1 MSPAVTSASH
11 LCYLLIGSYLIVAA
25 GAQQPAAPA
34 ARSPAAASSPAAA
47 VAAPESTKPLN
58 FRANRA
64 NLNTEETVI
73 QTETT
78 TNKTA
83 GLVDELVDRRN
94 ALENE
99 IRTSRSRLETS
110 RRRAEVLQSL
120 GKNEEADRLQAEVR
134 DLEVRIRNAREQ
146 LAQTEEELGKIHQT
160 TVETTIENGEE
171 VILPGNNLELWVN
184 EDPSFNGRYQV
195 RRGGYVILP
204 QVGRVL
210 VAGKTVG
217 QAEAAVRK
225 ALLATQLR
233 RATVMIERFEGITD
247 EPGPLIYLS
256 GEFNNPRP
264 YRIPAGTAPTLVSV
278 VLSSGGVNERAD
290 LSRVKVMRMA
300 ANRSVVEE
308 VNVKKILEGT
318 GGGLGNDVTL
328 TEGDVI
334 VIPSGSLNLVYV
346 TGRVKKPGS
355 YRIGENEKLTVYGAI
370 LQSGGFDHFAN
381 TGSVHVLR
389 AMPDGT
395 KAKLPV
401 SIKDVQK
408 GRRPDVILQPNDI
421 VVVPEKWFSW

>member
-1 MSPAVTSASH
+1 MRTHFRHLRHICYAIIGGTFIQHAAAQDAAATTPPPPLAPPPAAAAAPAPPFR
-11 LCYLLIGSYLIVAA
+11 AA
-25 GAQQPAAPA
+25 GATLATEDATPVNPATAT
-34 ARSPAAASSPAAA
+34 A
-47 VAAPESTKPLN
+47 VAASADDL
-58 FRANRA
+58 
-64 NLNTEETVI
+64 L
-73 QTETT
+73 
-78 TNKTA
+78 
-83 GLVDELVDRRN
+83 DRRD
-94 ALENE
+94 ALDSE
-99 IRTSRSRLETS
+99 IRSSRSRLETS

-120 GKNEEADRLQAEVR
+120 GKTEDADRLQAEVR
-134 DLEVRIRNAREQ
+134 DLEARIRNAREQ
-146 LAQTEEELGKIHQT
+146 LAQVDEELSRTQGVAGESVAMKD
-160 TVETTIENGEE
+160 GEE
-171 VILPGNNLELWVN
+171 VILPGNNIELWVN
-184 EDPSFNGRYQV
+184 EDTSFNGRYQV

-204 QVGRVL
+204 QVGRVQ

-225 ALLATQLR
+225 ALQATQLR

-247 EPGPLIYLS
+247 EPGPMIYLS

-264 YRIPAGTAPTLVSV
+264 YRIPQGTAPTLVSV
-278 VLSSGGVNERAD
+278 ILSAGGVTERGD
-290 LSRVKVMRMA
+290 LTRVKVMRMA

-308 VNVKKILEGT
+308 VNVKRILEGAS
-318 GGGLGNDVTL
+318 GGLGNDITL
-328 TEGDVI
+328 TEGDV
-334 VIPSGSLNLVYV
+334 VVVPSGSLNLVYV

-370 LQSGGFDHFAN
+370 LQSGGFDHFAS

-408 GRRPDVILQPNDI
+408 GRRPDVVLQPNDI